1 MEQRKNHKS
10 YSPAGNKK
18 IAGVAEKL
26 QRIGNVKVTILSPS
40 VANNKSF
47 KYYPLVISR
56 LKVTPILHM
65 PVIDIPVLNII
76 SSIVFSLFYLTI
88 FYLRNPFDKVI
99 YYNYNL
105 ETLIP
110 ALWCKFILKT
120 KIYLEYEDGFF
131 CSAAVGFLKRT
142 VFIICEKLGNFF
154 NDGAFIVAEGLKKR
168 LKTNNYAVLPG
179 FFEEEIIEK
188 ARAISMVPLWD
199 GKSKKKIMYS
209 GRIDKERGVFDF
221 LDAVKSIGEDYEI
234 IVTGFGS
241 GKGQMEKLCLN
252 QTNIKFMGFLSEK
265 EYIRVLMGMH
275 IFVSMQGVDSAF
287 SKASFPSKIMTYAST
302 GAIVISTR
310 VPGIERIS
318 YLIPNLISIVSIS
331 ELSYVINKIDLEKYE
346 RIIPQNYDFSN
357 ELRKVLSI

>member
-168 LKTNNYAVLPG
+168 LKTNNL
-179 FFEEEIIEK
+179 
-188 ARAISMVPLWD
+188 
-199 GKSKKKIMYS
+199 
-209 GRIDKERGVFDF
+209 
-221 LDAVKSIGEDYEI
+221 
-234 IVTGFGS
+234 VTNF
-241 GKGQMEKLCLN
+241 
-252 QTNIKFMGFLSEK
+252 
-265 EYIRVLMGMH
+265 
-275 IFVSMQGVDSAF
+275 
-287 SKASFPSKIMTYAST
+287 
-302 GAIVISTR
+302 
-310 VPGIERIS
+310 
-318 YLIPNLISIVSIS
+318 
-331 ELSYVINKIDLEKYE
+331 
-346 RIIPQNYDFSN
+346 
-357 ELRKVLSI
+357 